1 MRPASS
7 RDIPALAALHITC
20 WAETY
25 RGVLSDTWLASH
37 TVDAALERWTQTLDE
52 MQPGGRLEGAR
63 LVLAERVGDPSGS
76 ELVGFALGAPA
87 EPSDDPTVPPVRPTE
102 LDAIYTRV
110 AVQGTGVGTALLE
123 AAIGDAPAYLW
134 VVAANARAIR
144 FYERH
149 GFRFDGTQ
157 NHYEPWEGVLC
168 ARMVR

>member
-1 MRPASS
+1 MA
-7 RDIPALAALHITC
+7 C

-25 RGVLSDTWLASH
+25 RGVLSDAWLAAH
-37 TVDAALERWTQTLDE
+37 TVEHAVERWTQTLAD
-52 MQPGGRLEGAR
+52 MQPGGRLETAR
-63 LVLAERVGDPSGS
+63 LVLAESDG

-87 EPSDDPTVPPVRPTE
+87 EPNGDPTIPPVRPIE

-134 VVAANARAIR
+134 VVAANARAVA

>member
-1 MRPASS
+1 MAS
-7 RDIPALAALHITC
+7 

-25 RGVLSDTWLASH
+25 RGVLSDAWLAAH
-37 TVDAALERWTQTLDE
+37 TVEAAIDRWTHTLAD

-63 LVLAERVGDPSGS
+63 LVLAERDIRQPNGEPVGVELGT

-87 EPSDDPTVPPVRPTE
+87 EPNADPTVPPVRPTE
-102 LDAIYTRV
+102 LDAIYTRL
-110 AVQGTGVGTALLE
+110 AVQGTGIGTALLE

-134 VVAANARAIR
+134 VVAANARAIA